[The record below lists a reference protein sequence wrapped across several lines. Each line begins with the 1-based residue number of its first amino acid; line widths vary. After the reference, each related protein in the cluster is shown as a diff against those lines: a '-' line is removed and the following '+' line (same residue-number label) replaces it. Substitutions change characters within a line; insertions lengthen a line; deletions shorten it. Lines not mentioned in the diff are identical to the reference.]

1 MVALNSNDTPVDTL
15 DYATAH
21 YGVKSPTP
29 FKELLLALCRSAS
42 RYVKIISPRLDHLVF
57 DNTELSDALAALARS
72 GSNSRV
78 DILISDSRPII
89 QNGHRLLNLA
99 RRLPSSVSIRKLADH
114 PEMTGETVVL
124 RDLNGILFMPGDEG
138 LGFYDPD
145 SRAST
150 QPFIDKFE
158 PLWQRAQPDPEF
170 RRLGL

>member
-1 MVALNSNDTPVDTL
+1 MLGYDTQHCGIKT
-15 DYATAH
+15 
-21 YGVKSPTP
+21 PTP
-29 FKELLLALCRSAS
+29 FKELLLALCSSAS

-57 DNTELSDALAALARS
+57 DSAELSAALSALARS
-72 GSNSRV
+72 GGNARV

-114 PEMTGETVVL
+114 PEMTGETIVL
-124 RDLNGILFMPGDEG
+124 RDLNGVLFMPGDEG
-138 LGFYDPD
+138 LGFYNPD

-150 QPFIDKFE
+150 QPLIDKFE
-158 PLWQRAQPDPEF
+158 LLWQRAQPDPEF